1 MRQLLK
7 FIVIAIAGIVGLL
20 LVVGIAITLL
30 FDPNDYKDDIEKAVR
45 DATGRE
51 FAIEGDL
58 AFSLFPWL
66 ALDVGRTTLGNAEGF
81 GDEPFFQV
89 EGASLSVK
97 ILPLI
102 LSDELAI
109 GTASLESLRVNLAVD
124 STGRNN
130 WDDLAERQELAAEME
145 QEVQRDEPDDGPSV
159 AVEKS
164 FAVDVANIAITDAAF
179 SYRDDQAGT
188 AYRVENANLETGRIT
203 GGTPVPVRGGF
214 RFAVEPNALS
224 GQVDLDVTIN
234 FEPETGAITLADLE
248 LDTRVEG
255 ATEAPADIRIRAP
268 LIAMNTERMTVAPGE
283 FELSVFDLDLAASVE
298 PFSYAGEPE
307 PTATISI
314 APFSPRSL
322 LTTLGAELPPTADP
336 AALELLSLDATAAIT
351 AERIA
356 MSAIVLVVDS
366 TTFRGQLAVPRTEGG
381 SYELDLAGDTIDLN
395 RYMAPADEAAV
406 APDDDTPP
414 TEIPTELLRA
424 FNARGSLA
432 LGEALLGRILFEDV
446 ELALNLKDGRLRLH
460 PVTAKLFDGQ
470 YQGDVRVDA
479 SGSTPV
485 LSVNERIQDVSL
497 APLGMAMFERREL
510 SGLVNGVFT
519 LTGRGSDMAAVQQTL
534 NGDVSFELRD
544 GAWEGTD
551 IWYELRRAR
560 ALIRQE
566 APPQPVTPAR
576 TRFSEVSATG
586 KVVDGVL
593 NNDDFRA
600 ELPFMQLS
608 GGGKVN
614 LVEAT
619 LDYALRARILDEP
632 ELMGDVTETEIDDFT
647 STVLPVKI
655 SGSLAAPKFGL
666 DLEAVVK
673 ERAEEEV
680 RDRLLDLLGGD
691 EADTEGDT
699 AAEGE
704 QTPSEEQEKDPEDI
718 LKDRLRDLIKKRD

>member
-1 MRQLLK
+1 MRAFLK
-7 FIVIAIAGIVGLL
+7 FIAIAVAGIVGLL

-51 FAIEGDL
+51 FTVEGDL
-58 AFSLFPWL
+58 EFSLFPWL
-66 ALDVGRTTLGNAEGF
+66 ALEVGRTTLGNAEGF

-109 GTASLESLRVNLAVD
+109 GTASLDSLRVNLAVD
-124 STGRNN
+124 STGRSN
-130 WDDLAERQELAAEME
+130 WDDLVERQELADERPEAAEP
-145 QEVQRDEPDDGPSV
+145 DEPDTGPSIS
-159 AVEKS
+159 AEKS
-164 FAVDVANIAITDAAF
+164 FSVDVASIAVSDAAF

-188 AYRVENANLETGRIT
+188 MYRIDNANLETGRIT
-203 GGTPVPVRGGF
+203 VGTPVPVRGGF
-214 RFAVEPNALS
+214 RFAAEPDAIG
-224 GQVDLDVTIN
+224 GQVDLDVTITLD
-234 FEPETGAITLADLE
+234 PETGAVTLAGLE
-248 LDTRVEG
+248 LDTRIEG
-255 ATEAPADIRIRAP
+255 ATEAPADIRLKAP
-268 LIAMNTERMTVAPGE
+268 LIAVNTEQQTVAPGDL
-283 FELSVFDLDLAASVE
+283 ELSVFDLDLAASVE

-322 LTTLGAELPPTADP
+322 LTTLGAELPATADP
-336 AALELLSLDATAAIT
+336 AALELLSLDATAAVT
-351 AERIA
+351 AEHIA
-356 MSAIVLVVDS
+356 MTGIVLVVDS
-366 TTFRGQLAVPRTEGG
+366 TTFRGELSVPRTDGG
-381 SYELDLAGDTIDLN
+381 SYELDLEGDTIDLN
-395 RYMAPADEAAV
+395 RYMAPAEDTAPASDEAA
-406 APDDDTPP
+406 PP
-414 TEIPTELLRA
+414 AEIPTELLRA

-432 LGEALLGRILFEDV
+432 LDEALMGRILFEDV
-446 ELALNLKDGRLRLH
+446 ELVLNLRDGRLRMH
-460 PVTAKLFDGQ
+460 PIGAKLFDGQ

-485 LSVNERIQDVSL
+485 LSVNERIENVSL
-497 APLGMAMFERREL
+497 APLGVAMFERREL

-519 LTGRGSDMAAVQQTL
+519 LTGQGGDMAAIQQTL
-534 NGDVSFELRD
+534 NGDVAFELRD
-544 GAWEGTD
+544 GAWEGVD
-551 IWYELRRAR
+551 VWYELRRAR
-560 ALIRQE
+560 ALVRQE
-566 APPQPVTPAR
+566 APPEPVTPAR

-600 ELPFMQLS
+600 ELPFMQLTGS
-608 GGGKVN
+608 GTVD

-619 LDYALRARILDEP
+619 VDYGLRARILDKP
-632 ELMGDVTETEIDDFT
+632 ELMGDVTDSEMSDFT
-647 STVLPVKI
+647 RTVLPVKI

-691 EADTEGDT
+691 EADAEGDT

-704 QTPSEEQEKDPEDI
+704 QAPAEEEKDPEDI